1 MNGRPKHPLSS
12 ARTRPAK
19 TRASIIDLAPFTAPH
34 VDGEVAGFGGI
45 VRLYSASGGLEAVW
59 IKVVD
64 LDGAEGS
71 FHPPAGR
78 VVGAPVRLTPHSAR
92 CLAAALN
99 AYADTHAETAVE
111 S

>member
-34 VDGEVAGFGGI
+34 VDGEVAGFGGT

-71 FHPPAGR
+71 FHPPAAR
-78 VVGAPVRLTPHSAR
+78 VVGAPVRLTPHNAR

-99 AYADTHAETAVE
+99 AYADTHAETEVE
-111 S
+111 L